1 MNFFYDNQVRR
12 YLLQFMRIFSDLS
25 IQTGPDENGTL
36 TQSRVPILYGNPSW
50 MVAQILKGQSQNTAM
65 PSPMMAAWIAEMKL
79 APERR
84 QDPAF
89 ESKINAIERNVVG
102 ANDVGAEGVYGQ
114 KVGNRYTIDRYMP
127 VPYDLT
133 MQIDIWTTT
142 TTTKLQILEQILTI
156 FNPSIQ
162 LQQNANKLDWTS
174 IFEVELTQVTWSN
187 NGVPSGPDQPR
198 EVASLQFKVPIWI
211 NPPAKVK
218 RIKIIE
224 EIVVNVNAVAEI
236 PDHEIDSIFD
246 GDYLG
251 EPLTQLIVTPGM
263 YRIAVGIDGLAKNE
277 VMLLTKYGNVD
288 PNLSWKSLF
297 EEYGDM
303 ELVDTVLRLKLDSN
317 IEEFDNDVL
326 GTLVVDGTLPKNI
339 ARFEVD
345 IDTLPRTIDSGPVN
359 DIINP
364 VQVFPGR
371 GLPAAAAGQRYLLV
385 SDLTNGEEP
394 AIPVNTGLNPWGTI
408 TAYEN
413 DIIEYTG
420 SAWVVSFNSR
430 TAHKNQYVINLRS
443 MNHYRF
449 TGDDWVFTYL
459 GEYFPGYFRF
469 ENVNASKATDGTS
482 PSDFC

>member
-12 YLLQFMRIFSDLS
+12 YLLQFMRIFSDFS

-36 TQSRVPILYGNPSW
+36 VQSRVPVLYGNPSW

-65 PSPMMAAWIAEMKL
+65 PSPMMAAWIVDMKM

-89 ESKINAIERNVVG
+89 ESKINAIERNIEAG
-102 ANDVGAEGVYGQ
+102 GEYGQ
-114 KVGNRYTIDRYMP
+114 KIGNRYTIDRYMP
-127 VPYDLT
+127 VPYDMT

-162 LQQNANKLDWTS
+162 LQQNSNKLDWTS
-174 IFEVELTQVTWSN
+174 IFEVELTQVTFSN

-198 EVASLQFKVPIWI
+198 EVASLQFKVPVWI

-224 EIVVNVNAVAEI
+224 EIVLNVNAVQEI
-236 PDHEIDSIFD
+236 PE
-246 GDYLG
+246 GDLEGLLDPGAVLG
-251 EPLTQLIVTPGM
+251 DPMTQLIVTPGM

-277 VMLLTKYGNVD
+277 VMLLTKYGLVD
-288 PNLSWKSLF
+288 PTLSWKSLF
-297 EEYGDM
+297 EAYGDM
-303 ELVDTVLRLKLDSN
+303 ELNETILRLKLDSN
-317 IEEFDNDVL
+317 IEVFDNDVL
-326 GTLVVDGTLPKNI
+326 GTLVIDPALPQNV
-339 ARFEVD
+339 ARFDVD
-345 IDTLPRTIDSGPVN
+345 VDTLPGTIDSGPVN

-430 TAHKNQYVINLRS
+430 TENKNQYVINLRS
-443 MNHYRF
+443 MNHYKF
-449 TGDDWVFTYL
+449 TGNDWVFTYL

-469 ENVNASKATDGTS
+469 ENLHAKNGSGTGTS
-482 PSDFC
+482 PSDLC

>member
-1 MNFFYDNQVRR
+1 MDFFYDNQVRR
-12 YLLQFMRIFSDLS
+12 YLLQFMRIFSDFS
-25 IQTGPDENGTL
+25 IQSGPDENGTL
-36 TQSRVPILYGNPSW
+36 TQTRVPILYGNPSW

-65 PSPMMAAWIAEMKL
+65 PSPMMAAWIVEIKT
-79 APERR
+79 APDRR
-84 QDPAF
+84 QDPAN
-89 ESKINAIERNVVG
+89 ESKVNAIERNSLG
-102 ANDVGAEGVYGQ
+102 QGGGGGYGQ

-133 MQIDIWTTT
+133 MQVDIWTTT
-142 TTTKLQILEQILTI
+142 TTTKLQLLEQILTI

-162 LQQNANKLDWTS
+162 LQQNSNKLDWTS

-224 EIVVNVNAVAEI
+224 EIVVNVNAVKEI
-236 PDHEIDSIFD
+236 PDHEVDSIFNS

-251 EPLTQLIVTPGM
+251 DRMTQLIVTPGM
-263 YRIAVGIDGLAKNE
+263 YRIGVGTNGLQKNE
-277 VMLLTKYGNVD
+277 VILLTKYGVAD
-288 PNLSWKSLF
+288 PTLSWKSLF
-297 EEYGDM
+297 EAYGDM
-303 ELVDTVLRLKLDSN
+303 ELNETILRLKLDPD
-317 IEEFDNDVL
+317 IENFDNDVL
-326 GTLVVDGTLPKNI
+326 GNLIIDPLLPSNI

-345 IDTLPRTIDSGPVN
+345 IDTLPSTIKPVI

-364 VQVFPGR
+364 GQVFPGR
-371 GLPAAAAGQRYLLV
+371 GLPAAIAGQRYLLV

-394 AIPVNTGLNPWGTI
+394 AIPINTGLNPWGTI

-420 SAWVVSFNSR
+420 TNWVVSFSSR
-430 TAHKNQYVINLRS
+430 VENRNQYVINLRS
-443 MNHYRF
+443 MNHYKF

-469 ENVNASKATDGTS
+469 ENIHANDSGTGTS
-482 PSDFC
+482 PSDLC